1 MVVITV
7 YFLLSLLPI
16 FMKDKHSLR
25 AYYGSE
31 YTTKVAKK
39 KATEGM
45 QGGAQRYADMR
56 REAHTVDHPMQGS

>member
-1 MVVITV
+1 
-7 YFLLSLLPI
+7 
-16 FMKDKHSLR
+16 MKDEHSLR

-45 QGGAQRYADMR
+45 QGGAQGYADMR